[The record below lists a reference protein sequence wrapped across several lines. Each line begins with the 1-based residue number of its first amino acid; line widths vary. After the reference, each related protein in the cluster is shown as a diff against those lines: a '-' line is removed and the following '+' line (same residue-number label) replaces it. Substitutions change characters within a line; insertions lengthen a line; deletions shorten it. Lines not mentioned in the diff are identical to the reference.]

1 MNAQPGIL
9 APVPR
14 LARYLSFQLRP
25 DSNPTTAVTELAE
38 LADGD
43 KIVVGLGA
51 SLLGAMDQD
60 IDALDIFPGYSSVG
74 FDVPST
80 PFSLW
85 CWLRHEDRGEHVH
98 VTHTIEEI
106 LGDAFDI
113 VDVVDAFQYRDSR
126 DLTGYIDGTEN
137 PEGDEAVAAAIVQG
151 EGVGMDGSSFVAVQ
165 QWMHDLG
172 HFQSLPQKEQDDIF
186 GRHISDNEEFDE
198 APESAHV
205 KRTAQE
211 SFSPEAFMLRRS
223 MPWASADGEGLVF
236 TAFGKS
242 FDAFDAVLSRMVG
255 GEDGVTDALFRFTR
269 PITGSYFWCPP
280 MKDGQLDLSAIGL

>member
-25 DSNPTTAVTELAE
+25 DTDPGPCLKSLAAI
-38 LADGD
+38 ADGESM
-43 KIVVGLGA
+43 VVGLGA

-60 IDALDIFPGYSSVG
+60 IEALDIFPGYSSVG

-98 VTHTIEEI
+98 ATHQIEH
-106 LGDAFDI
+106 LLADAFDI
-113 VDVVDAFQYRDSR
+113 VDVIDAFQYRDSR

-137 PEGDEAVAAAIVQG
+137 PQGDEAVDAAIVQG
-151 EGVGMDGSSFVAVQ
+151 EGPGMDGSSFVAVQ
-165 QWMHDLG
+165 QWMHDLD
-172 HFQSLPQKEQDDIF
+172 HFNSFPEAERDNMM
-186 GRHISDNEEFDE
+186 GRRLKDNEEFDE

-205 KRTAQE
+205 KRAAQE
-211 SFSPEAFMLRRS
+211 SFSPEAFMVRRS

-236 TAFGKS
+236 TAFGRN

-255 GEDGVTDALFRFTR
+255 AEDGITDALFRYTR

-280 MKDGQLDLSAIGL
+280 VIDGRLDLSAIEL